1 MDGTIPQVFAF
12 CNLRNR
18 FVYRNLSNQSSSID
32 EKTFLGSEAA
42 GQSSLLTWPDESFTV
57 SLRISKRYSL
67 PEATVRGWK
76 DKVANSIPITNKT
89 GRPLA
94 LDEVAIEKLNG
105 ILESRRAARNAV
117 PLAETLSLIG
127 TCVTETHMRMGKRDA
142 SAVSTC
148 CVTTQKRIF
157 RDLNIVKRK
166 PQILTE
172 ARLKALRCPRLS
184 YIWGCV
190 CMAYSASLFAE
201 NKWNAGA
208 TTIVVNESGTGAL
221 VCIIKDQDNH
231 EPVTSSSLPNNLNL
245 LIKWFALNNAGGE
258 AGPLVLMIAVP
269 SMEEN
274 TFFAIQVLSMGST
287 TFIGERGWLYFSKTR
302 GGCSSMW
309 IHYYTHVTIPT
320 IKLSNDC
327 HKWKV

>member
-1 MDGTIPQVFAF
+1 MFAL
-12 CNLRNR
+12 CSLRNR
-18 FVYRNLSNQSSSID
+18 FVYRNLSNQSLSID

-57 SLRISKRYSL
+57 SLRISKSYSL
-67 PEATVRGWK
+67 PEATVRGWN
-76 DKVANSIPITNKT
+76 DKVANSIPFTNET

-94 LDEVAIEKLNG
+94 LDEVATEKLNG

-148 CVTTQKRIF
+148 CVTMQTRIL

-190 CMAYSASLFAE
+190 CMAYFAGLFAE
-201 NKWNAGA
+201 NKWNADA
-208 TTIVVNESGTGAL
+208 TTIVVNASR
-221 VCIIKDQDNH
+221 Q
-231 EPVTSSSLPNNLNL
+231 PRTSDI
-245 LIKWFALNNAGGE
+245 LI
-258 AGPLVLMIAVP
+258 
-269 SMEEN
+269 
-274 TFFAIQVLSMGST
+274 ST
-287 TFIGERGWLYFSKTR
+287 K
-302 GGCSSMW
+302 
-309 IHYYTHVTIPT
+309 
-320 IKLSNDC
+320 
-327 HKWKV
+327 